1 MVYLIFPLFIFSVL
15 DVEGALGVRCGGGKD
30 ILNKKNNFSFK
41 FSCVLLFLMTV
52 CGKGMREMRWRQ
64 RYSEKSA

>member
-41 FSCVLLFLMTV
+41 FSFKCFSFFSLYWYVRRM
-52 CGKGMREMRWRQ
+52 MHEMRLQ
-64 RYSEKSA
+64 QDFF